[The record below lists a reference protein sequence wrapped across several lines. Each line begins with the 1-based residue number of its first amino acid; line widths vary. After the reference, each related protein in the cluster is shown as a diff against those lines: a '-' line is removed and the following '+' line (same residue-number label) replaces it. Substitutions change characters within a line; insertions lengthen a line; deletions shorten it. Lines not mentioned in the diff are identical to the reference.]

1 LIYKN
6 FYEVLGLHPM
16 HKLTRRKFLSAVVG
30 TAAAVEVGTRL
41 GWLPEPRIVAHA
53 ASFPSV
59 VAASGTKD
67 DSAEAILRSAL
78 ENLGGIGRFVKPGQT
93 VAIKPN
99 ATWAFPP
106 GTASS
111 TDPAVLAALVKIVQ
125 EAGAGRIIVMDHCS
139 IEPGAAESLRVNGI
153 GKMVKSLGVEALF
166 PDRFSGPKELYTKV
180 DLPNGKAFQSLG
192 VIKAAL
198 EVDVRINL
206 AIAKTHNVTRMTM
219 SMKHMMGFLEN
230 PGSLHSKLMQG
241 IVDING
247 ESPFRADLH
256 ILEAIRVR
264 IPWGE
269 YQMCAG
275 PETDITNPKV
285 VKRMNQIVAGID
297 PVLIDAYGSRT
308 FYAYEPTELPY
319 VKLAADAGLG
329 ELDLDKATSM
339 GQLQAVVVGQT
350 PAPVKPTQQAS
361 QTAIPAITITSPAPA
376 AFVTATPQP
385 TAVEEAGL
393 APAPAAA
400 ASSDSTGPDVV
411 DPNPF
416 LSGAMIPAAAI
427 VTGIGLAA
435 WHRLIKLDEKDA
447 HDQPKE

>member
-1 LIYKN
+1 
-6 FYEVLGLHPM
+6 M
-16 HKLTRRKFLSAVVG
+16 HKLTRRKFLTSVLA
-30 TAAAVEVGTRL
+30 TAAAVEAGKHL
-41 GWLPEPRIVAHA
+41 GWLPAPLLVAQA
-53 ASFPSV
+53 AALPSV
-59 VAASGTKD
+59 VAASGTNN

-78 ENLGGIGRFVKPGQT
+78 DNLGGIGRFVKAGQT

-153 GKMVKSLGVEALF
+153 GKMVKSLGVESLF
-166 PDRFSGPKELYTKV
+166 PDRFSGPKELFTKV
-180 DLPNGKAFQSLG
+180 NLRDGKAFQNLG

-219 SMKHMMGFLEN
+219 CMKHMMGFLEN
-230 PGSLHSKLMQG
+230 PGSLHSRLMQG

-247 ESPFRADLH
+247 ESLFKADLH

-264 IPWGE
+264 VPWGE

-308 FYAYEPTELPY
+308 FYSYEPAELPY

-329 ELDLDKATSM
+329 EIDLDKASSA
-339 GQLQAVVVGQT
+339 GLLQTVTVGQAPSPVEPTKPVNT
-350 PAPVKPTQQAS
+350 PAAAS
-361 QTAIPAITITSPAPA
+361 GAAVTLTSLPPA
-376 AFVTATPQP
+376 AVFVTSTPQP

-393 APAPAAA
+393 ASAPQAVANP
-400 ASSDSTGPDVV
+400 SSGSPDVA

-427 VTGIGLAA
+427 VSGIGLAA
-435 WHRLIKLDEKDA
+435 WHRLMILDEKET

>member
-1 LIYKN
+1 
-6 FYEVLGLHPM
+6 M
-16 HKLTRRKFLSAVVG
+16 HKLTRRKFLATLVG
-30 TAAAVEVGTRL
+30 TAAAVEAGTYL
-41 GWLPEPRIVAHA
+41 GWLPESRLVAQA
-53 ASFPSV
+53 AALPSV
-59 VAASGTKD
+59 VAASGTNN
-67 DSAEAILRSAL
+67 DSAETILRAAL
-78 ENLGGIGRFVKPGQT
+78 DNLGGIGRFVKPGQS

-111 TDPAVLAALVKIVQ
+111 TDPAVLAALVKIVR

-139 IEPGAAESLRVNGI
+139 IEPGAEESLRINGI
-153 GKMVKSLGVEALF
+153 GKMVKSLGVESLF
-166 PDRFSGPKELYTKV
+166 PDRFSGPKELYTIV
-180 DLPNGKAFQSLG
+180 NLPNGVAFQNLG

-219 SMKHMMGFLEN
+219 CMKHMMGFLEN

-247 ESPFRADLH
+247 ESTFKVDLH

-264 IPWGE
+264 VPWGE

-275 PETDITNPKV
+275 PETDITNSKV
-285 VKRMNQIVAGID
+285 VKRMNQIIAGID

-329 ELDLDKATSM
+329 ELDLDKATSSGTLQSVIV
-339 GQLQAVVVGQT
+339 GQAPTPVVPTQPAKPTVNQPVISTITLTAPAQAV
-350 PAPVKPTQQAS
+350 
-361 QTAIPAITITSPAPA
+361 
-376 AFVTATPQP
+376 FVTTTPQP
-385 TAVEEAGL
+385 TVVEEAGL
-393 APAPAAA
+393 ADVPAAVA
-400 ASSDSTGPDVV
+400 NPTSGSADVV
-411 DPNPF
+411 DPNAF
-416 LSGAMIPAAAI
+416 LSGALIPAAAV

-435 WHRLIKLDEKDA
+435 WHRLMKLDEKDA

>member
-1 LIYKN
+1 LYK
-6 FYEVLGLHPM
+6 M
-16 HKLTRRKFLSAVVG
+16 QKLSRRKFLASVLG
-30 TAAAVEVGTRL
+30 TVAAVEAGTRL
-41 GWLPEPRIVAHA
+41 GWLPDLPGVAQA
-53 ASFPSV
+53 APLPAV
-59 VAASGTKD
+59 VAASGTSD

-78 ENLGGIGRFVKPGQT
+78 DNLGGIGRFVKPGQT

-99 ATWAFPP
+99 ATWAFLP

-111 TDPAVLAALVKIVQ
+111 TDPLVLAALVKIVK

-153 GKMVKSLGVEALF
+153 GKMVKSLGVESLF
-166 PDRFSGPKELYTKV
+166 PDRFSGPKELFTRV
-180 DLPNGKAFQSLG
+180 NLPNGVAFQNLG
-192 VIKAAL
+192 VIKLAL
-198 EVDVRINL
+198 EADVRINL

-247 ESPFRADLH
+247 ESPFHVDLH

-308 FYAYEPTELPY
+308 FYSYEPTELPY
-319 VKLAADAGLG
+319 VKLAAEAGLG
-329 ELDLDKATSM
+329 ELDLDKATSS
-339 GQLQAVVVGQT
+339 GHLQTVTVGQVPPPVEPNQ
-350 PAPVKPTQQAS
+350 PANQPARTVA
-361 QTAIPAITITSPAPA
+361 AITVTSPPPA
-376 AFVTATPQP
+376 VFVTTTPQP
-385 TAVEEAGL
+385 TLVEEAGL
-393 APAPAAA
+393 AAEPAGLT
-400 ASSDSTGPDVV
+400 SSNSSSPDVV
-411 DPNPF
+411 NPNPF
-416 LSGAMIPAAAI
+416 LSGALIPAAAI

-435 WHRLIKLDEKDA
+435 WHRLMKLDDKDT
-447 HDQPKE
+447 HDHPQE

>member
-1 LIYKN
+1 MHK
-6 FYEVLGLHPM
+6 M
-16 HKLTRRKFLSAVVG
+16 HKLTRRRFLTTVLG
-30 TAAAVEVGTRL
+30 TAAAVEAGTRL
-41 GWLPEPRIVAHA
+41 GWLSGPRIMAQA
-53 ASFPSV
+53 ALPAPAV

-78 ENLGGIGRFVKPGQT
+78 DNLGGIGRFVKPGQT

-153 GKMVKSLGVEALF
+153 GKMVKTLGVESLF

-180 DLPNGKAFQSLG
+180 NLPDGKAFQNLG
-192 VIKAAL
+192 VIKLAL
-198 EVDVRINL
+198 EADVRINL

-219 SMKHMMGFLEN
+219 CMKHMMGFLEN
-230 PGSLHSKLMQG
+230 PGSLHSRLMQG

-247 ESPFRADLH
+247 DSPFRANLH

-269 YQMCAG
+269 YQLCAG

-319 VKLAADAGLG
+319 VKMAADAGLG
-329 ELDLDKATSM
+329 ELDLDKATSS
-339 GQLQAVVVGQT
+339 GRLQMVTVGQV
-350 PAPVKPTQQAS
+350 PAPVEPTQAVDQ
-361 QTAIPAITITSPAPA
+361 PANPTITVTSAPLA
-376 AFVTATPQP
+376 ALITTTPQP

-393 APAPAAA
+393 PAAPLA
-400 ASSDSTGPDVV
+400 VASLNSTSADVLN
-411 DPNPF
+411 PNPF
-416 LSGAMIPAAAI
+416 LSGALIPAAAI

-435 WHRLIKLDEKDA
+435 WHRLMKLDEKDA

>member
-1 LIYKN
+1 MDR
-6 FYEVLGLHPM
+6 M
-16 HKLTRRKFLSAVVG
+16 HKLTRRKFLTTVLG
-30 TAAAVEVGTRL
+30 TAAAVEAGTRL
-41 GWLPEPRIVAHA
+41 GWLPDPLSVAQA
-53 ASFPSV
+53 AAPAPAV
-59 VAASGTKD
+59 VAASGSND

-78 ENLGGIGRFVKPGQT
+78 DNLGGIGRFVKPGQT

-111 TDPAVLAALVKIVQ
+111 TDPGVLAALVKIVQ

-153 GKMVKSLGVEALF
+153 GKMVKTLGVEALF

-180 DLPNGKAFQSLG
+180 NLPDGKAFQNLG
-192 VIKAAL
+192 VIKLAL
-198 EVDVRINL
+198 EADVRINL

-230 PGSLHSKLMQG
+230 PGSLHSRLMQG

-247 ESPFRADLH
+247 ASPFRADLH

-269 YQMCAG
+269 YQLCAG

-308 FYAYEPTELPY
+308 FYSYEPSELPY
-319 VKLAADAGLG
+319 VKMAADAGLG
-329 ELDLDKATSM
+329 EIDLDKASSS
-339 GQLQAVVVGQT
+339 GQLQMVTVGQA
-350 PAPVKPTQQAS
+350 PAPVEPTRAATQAVN
-361 QTAIPAITITSPAPA
+361 PTITVTSAPAA
-376 AFVTATPQP
+376 AFVTSTPQP
-385 TAVEEAGL
+385 TVVEEAGL
-393 APAPAAA
+393 AAAPALV
-400 ASSDSTGPDVV
+400 ASANSASPDVIN
-411 DPNPF
+411 PNPF
-416 LSGAMIPAAAI
+416 LSGALIPAAAI
-427 VTGIGLAA
+427 VTGLGLAA
-435 WHRLIKLDEKDA
+435 WHRLMKLDEKGA